1 MATVKHVNEDG
12 SVEIYSGVVLF
23 KDENNYFRFA
33 YRNVN
38 GSNVEFDGWTDYWE
52 LSE

>member
-12 SVEIYSGVVLF
+12 SVEIYEGVVLLR
-23 KDENNYFRFA
+23 KDNYFRFA
-33 YRNVN
+33 YRTVN